1 MVKEMI
7 LKGELALIMG
17 IILIINFIF
26 NCLRKVGKER
36 DYKNGNIKIYK

>member
-1 MVKEMI
+1 MI

-26 NCLRKVGKER
+26 NYLKKGGK
-36 DYKNGNIKIYK
+36 I

>member
-7 LKGELALIMG
+7 LKGELALITG

-26 NCLRKVGKER
+26 NCLKKGGK
-36 DYKNGNIKIYK
+36 I

>member
-7 LKGELALIMG
+7 FKGELALIMG

-26 NCLRKVGKER
+26 NYLKKGGK
-36 DYKNGNIKIYK
+36 I

>member
-1 MVKEMI
+1 MILKEII

-26 NCLRKVGKER
+26 NDLKKGGK
-36 DYKNGNIKIYK
+36 I

>member
-26 NCLRKVGKER
+26 NCLKKGGK
-36 DYKNGNIKIYK
+36 NMIIKDEEKLK